1 MVNIQIY
8 KLNQIIDNIYF
19 LKCENIILYIS
30 GISIKFYENIIKNYN
45 ENMNKLL
52 EFIQDNKYISKN
64 NFYKENKKYLVIN
77 INDKINLNDYL
88 LNCIYTYIYYYR
100 SSLVDK
106 FFEIIKRNIIY
117 KKEYNPIFNPIIN
130 SEYERNINIKNLIGN
145 KIYFNTNLFY
155 DLKKLNLNIT
165 FKIKISNTLNH
176 IIDTYNI
183 FNPKNNISDICYK
196 LDNDKYIKI
205 LSESKIMKQH
215 FNLKDNYILINRL
228 EKGFIETDEFYE
240 NIYDEEIIIKC

>member
-19 LKCENIILYIS
+19 LRCENITLYIS

-52 EFIQDNKYISKN
+52 EFIQDNRYVSNN
-64 NFYKENKKYLVIN
+64 NFYKEKEKYLVIN
-77 INDKINLNDYL
+77 INNKINLNDYL

-130 SEYERNINIKNLIGN
+130 SEYEKNINIKNLIGN

-183 FNPKNNISDICYK
+183 FNLKNNISDICYK

-205 LSESKIMKQH
+205 IPESKIMKQH
-215 FNLKDNYILINRL
+215 FNLKDYYILINRV
-228 EKGFIETDEFYE
+228 EKGFIETDEIYE
-240 NIYDEEIIIKC
+240 NIYDEEIIINC